1 MDIEIVYKIILERI
15 NELQETLNMY
25 DRANLDAP
33 LDILARQAEL
43 HRLDT
48 ELRKAEGT
56 YSS

>member
-33 LDILARQAEL
+33 LDILARQVEL
-43 HRLDT
+43 NRLDA